1 MVSTSVFDTGV
12 RGSIPR
18 RTFNQ
23 NILIIY
29 YKYIFKISRYNTMSY
44 IFYKTKLYNSDIIN
58 IIYRCNK
65 IPDRNRKSLTCDIM
79 KSAIMIRTYLQ
90 QDTLTMKKILYSM
103 FFSNIPSAW
112 LINTYSE
119 IDWDNHIKYRIQSFI

>member
-1 MVSTSVFDTGV
+1 
-12 RGSIPR
+12 
-18 RTFNQ
+18 
-23 NILIIY
+23 
-29 YKYIFKISRYNTMSY
+29 
-44 IFYKTKLYNSDIIN
+44 
-58 IIYRCNK
+58 
-65 IPDRNRKSLTCDIM
+65 M
-79 KSAIMIRTYLQ
+79 KSAIMVRTYLQ

>member
-1 MVSTSVFDTGV
+1 
-12 RGSIPR
+12 
-18 RTFNQ
+18 
-23 NILIIY
+23 
-29 YKYIFKISRYNTMSY
+29 MSY
-44 IFYKTKLYNSDIIN
+44 VFYKTKLYNSDIIN

>member
-1 MVSTSVFDTGV
+1 MVSTPVFDTGV

-29 YKYIFKISRYNTMSY
+29 YKYIFKISRYNIMSY

>member
-1 MVSTSVFDTGV
+1 MVSTPVFDTGV

-29 YKYIFKISRYNTMSY
+29 YKYIFKISRYNIMSY

-65 IPDRNRKSLTCDIM
+65 IPDRNRKSLTCDII

>member
-29 YKYIFKISRYNTMSY
+29 YKYIFKISRYNIMSY

-65 IPDRNRKSLTCDIM
+65 IPDRNRKSLTCDII

>member
-29 YKYIFKISRYNTMSY
+29 YKYIFKISRYNIMSY